1 MTPFEPGEMVRVPL
15 DTVILTLK
23 EMMADDE
30 RVSDVLDD
38 CIEPPN
44 VSTIQRSYKVS
55 FSLESCLA
63 LYTKGMRSHTPQ
75 KRSTEFV

>member
-1 MTPFEPGEMVRVPL
+1 MTSFEPGEMVRIPL

-30 RVSDVLDD
+30 KVSEVLDD

-44 VSTIQRSYKVS
+44 VKTIERSYRVGTQ
-55 FSLESCLA
+55 A
-63 LYTKGMRSHTPQ
+63 
-75 KRSTEFV
+75 

>member
-1 MTPFEPGEMVRVPL
+1 MTSFEPGEMVRIPL

-30 RVSDVLDD
+30 KVSDVLND

-44 VSTIQRSYKVS
+44 VKTIERSYRVS
-55 FSLESCLA
+55 A
-63 LYTKGMRSHTPQ
+63 HA
-75 KRSTEFV
+75 